1 MIKTVFFSIL
11 LVFACS
17 YGSFLFFKGGHP
29 FLHDATYWQIYSG
42 YERSNPYISYDDSG
56 MDEFVYYTVVS
67 YAQRDLDRIKPK
79 VFAVTGFAML
89 LGILIVLGK
98 YRKENKLKQSDNNG
112 KAEIPEEYKDLRLQS
127 ERRSQRKKEVVSEG
141 EIPIDYKNIKI
152 KPNSKS
158 RRKES
163 KKKESEESVK
173 YRFYAH
179 MAPNR
184 VEEEE

>member
-1 MIKTVFFSIL
+1 
-11 LVFACS
+11 
-17 YGSFLFFKGGHP
+17 
-29 FLHDATYWQIYSG
+29 
-42 YERSNPYISYDDSG
+42 
-56 MDEFVYYTVVS
+56 
-67 YAQRDLDRIKPK
+67 
-79 VFAVTGFAML
+79 ML
-89 LGILIVLGK
+89 LGILIVLVK

-112 KAEIPEEYKDLRLQS
+112 KAEIPEEHKDLRLQS

-158 RRKES
+158 RRKKS

-184 VEEEE
+184 VEEEEE